1 MITSLVGFH
10 IRCEK
15 NRGIRDNTKVFGLGK
30 QINGGITW
38 WMILCFE
45 RWTLSEMWPRYWS
58 RAKLEVRI
66 PSRGYC
72 KSSGM
77 TVEGLMEVVAVGL
90 WRSDGAFAMD
100 LVLSCS
106 ALPAYHGK
114 QLHPSCWEALIAR
127 TQVFIIF
134 GIDIF

>member
-1 MITSLVGFH
+1 
-10 IRCEK
+10 
-15 NRGIRDNTKVFGLGK
+15 
-30 QINGGITW
+30 
-38 WMILCFE
+38 
-45 RWTLSEMWPRYWS
+45 MWPRYWS